1 MTYYL
6 IDAGSETFAVMA
18 VLRSTL
24 RLSLGE
30 ARSIITNTPSA
41 LPEMTDELA
50 AEAVGR
56 LRAAGATVSTTLA
69 EAPSEPDPEPEPEV
83 KPAHT
88 QAELEDALS
97 RAWTVVSAPAAD
109 VPSRP
114 DESPAPAGSQYA
126 TNPGGSQYV
135 TNPGGSQYA
144 TNPGGSQYATNP
156 GGGEEMY
163 EVPLPDAGNTKLVL
177 VKCIKEATGWG
188 LKESKDWAD
197 MPVGTPM
204 QFPRTYAQ
212 ELAAY
217 LTSGGFPTTARPIGS
232 AAAPKPASAATPGAI
247 NRINITNPGPHRM
260 QIIPLLKKELKMKY
274 ADAADIAEDGGE
286 LDSFPSA
293 EAARRVA
300 DSLRELGA
308 EFTIG

>member
-114 DESPAPAGSQYA
+114 DESPAPA
-126 TNPGGSQYV
+126 
-135 TNPGGSQYA
+135 
-144 TNPGGSQYATNP
+144 GSQYATNP